1 MNEHRSH
8 DTEAEN
14 KNMQEVA
21 IRLEDWY
28 KNTFVPKYAK
38 ATIAIVAVGLLGL
51 AAFAWNAE
59 QNRVRSTTDVEAL
72 GLALNALYKDD
83 KVQLGLEL
91 DKITADSKI
100 VPQVQDKAS
109 LLKGNLQ
116 LEKGEYDAAIA
127 SFQKATGAS
136 EPLIKQGAE
145 HGLAVAYMQ
154 KKDYAKASALLEAF
168 VKDYGVLKNQAVEL
182 HKKGEA
188 DLSSQVPDALWKLA
202 LISKELKDNAKAKV
216 YAERLSLAYAN
227 TRFGPLADKLL
238 KAL

>member
-1 MNEHRSH
+1 MNDHRSH
-8 DTEAEN
+8 DTGPEN
-14 KNMQEVA
+14 QNMQEFA

-28 KNTFVPKYAK
+28 RNTFVPKYAK
-38 ATIAIVAVGLLGL
+38 AAIAVVALGLIVAVV
-51 AAFAWNAE
+51 FAYNAE
-59 QNRVRSTTDVEAL
+59 QNRVRSSSDSEAL
-72 GLALNALYKDD
+72 GLALNSLYQAD
-83 KVQLGLEL
+83 KVQLSLEL
-91 DKITADSKI
+91 DKITANSKI
-100 VPQVQDKAS
+100 VPQIQNKAA

-116 LEKGEYDAAIA
+116 LEKGEYDAAIT
-127 SFQKATGAS
+127 SFQKAVNSS
-136 EPLIKQGAE
+136 ETLIKQGAE

-154 KKDYAKASALLEAF
+154 KKDYLKASVLLEAF
-168 VKDYGVLKNQAVEL
+168 VKNYGLLKNQAVEL